1 MKYGP
6 QGANP
11 MCSGSLSEGTS
22 AARSPPGSCL
32 SWLPCLAWDSQGLGA
47 EASRLETLRLQVA
60 KCCAKSKYFDH
71 GTRTPKGGHCGSAD
85 MR

>member
-1 MKYGP
+1 
-6 QGANP
+6 

-60 KCCAKSKYFDH
+60 AQNPNTSTMELGLLKA
-71 GTRTPKGGHCGSAD
+71 GTAAPQICEQSDTPPK
-85 MR
+85 